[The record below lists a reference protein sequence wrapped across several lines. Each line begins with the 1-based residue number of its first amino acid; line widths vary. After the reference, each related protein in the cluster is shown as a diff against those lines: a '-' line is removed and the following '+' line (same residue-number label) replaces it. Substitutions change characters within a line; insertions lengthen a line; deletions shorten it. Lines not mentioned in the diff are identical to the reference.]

1 MKINFSKKFEEEVQQ
16 EELHTKLLAIFENQ
30 YVKGS
35 FIKKNGDL
43 RNFEGRI
50 IENKRTHKSICFQ
63 DFDNNGVIRSFSI
76 TSPHIVIESDD
87 YSFELDNREVAWHLN
102 PSTKLMTF

>member
-16 EELHTKLLAIFENQ
+16 EELHTKLLAIFENK
-30 YVKGS
+30 YVKGR
-35 FIKKNGDL
+35 FVKKNGDL

-50 IENKRTHKSICFQ
+50 FENTRTDKSVCFQ
-63 DFDNNGVIRSFSI
+63 DFGNKGVIRSFSI

-87 YSFELDNREVAWHLN
+87 YTFELDNRKVA
-102 PSTKLMTF
+102 